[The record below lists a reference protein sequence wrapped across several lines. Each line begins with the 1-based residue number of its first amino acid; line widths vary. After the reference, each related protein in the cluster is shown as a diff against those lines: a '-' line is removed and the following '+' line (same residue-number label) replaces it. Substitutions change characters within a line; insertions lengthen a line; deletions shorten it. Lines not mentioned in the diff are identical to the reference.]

1 MTDLDRGFAAGWH
14 DEQYANRHRRMPPD
28 WTPPDMITQAE
39 ADAKARRAFG
49 RGFVLGILPLWIG
62 AIIKGWLL

>member
-39 ADAKARRAFG
+39 ADAKALQAFRRG
-49 RGFVLGILPLWIG
+49 LIIG
-62 AIIKGWLL
+62 ASFVAGIVAGWLL

>member
-39 ADAKARRAFG
+39 ADVKARRAFG
-49 RGFVLGILPLWIG
+49 RGMVIGGMALSVGIV
-62 AIIKGWLL
+62 AGWLL

>member
-1 MTDLDRGFAAGWH
+1 MTDLDQGFAAGWH

-39 ADAKARRAFG
+39 ADAKARRAFRYG
-49 RGFVLGILPLWIG
+49 MLVGALMLAIAGIID
-62 AIIKGWLL
+62 GWLL